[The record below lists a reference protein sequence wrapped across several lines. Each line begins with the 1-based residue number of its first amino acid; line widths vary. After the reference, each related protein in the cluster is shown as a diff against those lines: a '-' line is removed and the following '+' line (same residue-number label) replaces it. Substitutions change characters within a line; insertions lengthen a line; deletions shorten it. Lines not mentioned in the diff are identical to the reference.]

1 MTPIPPAAVVVMCA
15 ATDDY
20 RTTVPAEQQT
30 PEGLIDRIG
39 EYLLSSGYE
48 IRPDLNEEP

>member
-1 MTPIPPAAVVVMCA
+1 MTPIPPAAVAVMTA

-30 PEGLIDRIG
+30 PEGLVDRIG
-39 EYLLSSGYE
+39 QYLLSSGYE
-48 IRPDLNEEP
+48 IRPDLDEAP